1 MEKENLPFWKALLIS
16 IGIIILAV
24 LFITIASFLGLKDP
38 WIAFLALLLWAAT
51 GMEMKQAPN
60 IFIGGAVGLLV
71 AMLLGILTETLGPP
85 GGLIFAALIVL
96 IISCQIKEWL
106 PLICNFGLF
115 LFLTIGTAH
124 VILDQS
130 PHLKYL
136 ENLAFGAICF
146 WILPWL
152 VLKLKTKKNG
162 NTLAL

>member
-38 WIAFLALLLWAAT
+38 WIAFLALLLWGAT

-152 VLKLKTKKNG
+152 VLKLKTKKNEIG
-162 NTLAL
+162 AN